1 MKNSLIKPPF
11 IPVWARGYK
20 NSLFFIYNGGSMAP
34 LFKPGDF
41 LCAHNPILGDI
52 RLGDIVIIQW
62 EGSIDS
68 LDYVVHRVVS
78 VKREYL
84 ITQGD
89 NNLSPDSQLVT
100 NDNLIGLVTSFER
113 KSHVYPVNGGAMGLF
128 YARLIHARNHL
139 WLFIKRLGWR
149 IYGFIRLSGLVAR
162 VWRPAITQL
171 RLMTD
176 KGPLIKYCHGNRT
189 IAHWWIEKRY
199 FNVLKPFDLV
209 IPNPEESK

>member
-1 MKNSLIKPPF
+1 
-11 IPVWARGYK
+11 
-20 NSLFFIYNGGSMAP
+20 
-34 LFKPGDF
+34 
-41 LCAHNPILGDI
+41 
-52 RLGDIVIIQW
+52 
-62 EGSIDS
+62 
-68 LDYVVHRVVS
+68 
-78 VKREYL
+78 
-84 ITQGD
+84 
-89 NNLSPDSQLVT
+89 
-100 NDNLIGLVTSFER
+100 
-113 KSHVYPVNGGAMGLF
+113 MGLF